1 MDQKQQSSYQ
11 RDEEEDA
18 KMPQAIDE
26 FESGEEEEVG
36 ESYDEEEESEQF
48 YDADEF
54 D

>member
-1 MDQKQQSSYQ
+1 
-11 RDEEEDA
+11 
-18 KMPQAIDE
+18 MPQAIDE
-26 FESGEEEEVG
+26 FESGEEEEEVG